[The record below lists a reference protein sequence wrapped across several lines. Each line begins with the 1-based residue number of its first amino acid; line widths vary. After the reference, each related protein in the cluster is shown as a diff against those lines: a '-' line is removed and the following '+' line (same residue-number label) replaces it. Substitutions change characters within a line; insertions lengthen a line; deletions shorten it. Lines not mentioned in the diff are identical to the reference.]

1 MARHIRNAEDLLN
14 FRGFKSP
21 VFRDTDVTVRILFD
35 DMWNNPSLMMNDT
48 NGEPM
53 LKDGKPMFV
62 LEDKQIYRY
71 VQGAISIAQLTA
83 ISSLLL
89 LGLF

>member
-1 MARHIRNAEDLLN
+1 MARHITNAEDLLN

-21 VFRDTDVTVRILFD
+21 VFRDTNVTVRILYD
-35 DMWNNPSLMMNDT
+35 DMWNNTSLMMNDS

-71 VQGAISIAQLTA
+71 VQGAISIAQMTA
-83 ISSLLL
+83 ISGLLL